1 MKKEEQRFFYNELC
15 RNEKKFMQI
24 FNSNDLS
31 IQDGYVVLSKDNNLI
46 IPALKINYFFD
57 SDQGEFILDY
67 SIQNSNIDIT
77 IKDLNEKAIKVN
89 VILNEIINK
98 ITNENFNG

>member
-1 MKKEEQRFFYNELC
+1 
-15 RNEKKFMQI
+15 MQI